1 MAIRKKPKKEAELA
15 ATGQV
20 MTQVMTPDRLAS
32 SLSRI
37 IEVPIRL
44 SVMIWGAPGIGK
56 SSIVAKVAQDAGIGI
71 VDLRLSQLA
80 PTDLR
85 GLPVADAGVSR
96 WYPPEFLP
104 REGRGILFL
113 DEINMA
119 PPAVQGISQQLILDR
134 RVGSYV
140 VPDGWFIWAAG
151 NRSEDHAS
159 VFEMPAPLSNRFIHF
174 EVNADFESFKQYAIS
189 CGVHETI
196 IGFLSFRPS
205 LLHQPDETR
214 PAWPSPRSWFMAN
227 QLYQSGMSIHPAV
240 GAPAAAEFEAYLE
253 VYRNMPNLDAIC
265 AGSESPGFP
274 SEPSARYGVSFGLAI
289 RAQDAKSKRNALLWI
304 IGKAPIEWQSVF
316 LVDLFRRELKNGTSA
331 AFVSMMRSDNVLKNK
346 LTAFRDL
353 LIQ

>member
-15 ATGQV
+15 ATG
-20 MTQVMTPDRLAS
+20 QVMTPDRLAS

-119 PPAVQGISQQLILDR
+119 PPAGRPR
-134 RVGSYV
+134 RS
-140 VPDGWFIWAAG
+140 
-151 NRSEDHAS
+151 
-159 VFEMPAPLSNRFIHF
+159 
-174 EVNADFESFKQYAIS
+174 
-189 CGVHETI
+189 
-196 IGFLSFRPS
+196 
-205 LLHQPDETR
+205 
-214 PAWPSPRSWFMAN
+214 
-227 QLYQSGMSIHPAV
+227 V
-240 GAPAAAEFEAYLE
+240 GA
-253 VYRNMPNLDAIC
+253 N
-265 AGSESPGFP
+265 
-274 SEPSARYGVSFGLAI
+274 
-289 RAQDAKSKRNALLWI
+289 
-304 IGKAPIEWQSVF
+304 
-316 LVDLFRRELKNGTSA
+316 
-331 AFVSMMRSDNVLKNK
+331 
-346 LTAFRDL
+346 
-353 LIQ
+353 